1 MAESPYPIFLID
13 DIPHKEC
20 SQCHEIKP
28 TTEYHKFS
36 NVKSGIKAMCKV
48 CCKEFKRLAYEGY
61 KPKISEYR
69 AANKEDI
76 SRKQREKNKLLE
88 PEIIEKRNKRQ
99 RERYEENHEERLSKK
114 REYERNNRE
123 KIREIDRNYRRKRR
137 EDPEYRLRQ
146 SIRSSVRKAFDRYSK
161 NGKIKTCEQ
170 YGIDFEGIFNRIG
183 VRPGSG
189 KDWHLDHIIPMSKF
203 DFDNPEHVRLAHSP
217 ENLQWLGAYENDS
230 KSDSYTLQIFLSPV
244 LINILKIIGRYEEA
258 CLECFVTTNHEIEKE
273 SQNAT

>member
-1 MAESPYPIFLID
+1 MAETKYPIFIID

-20 SQCHEIKP
+20 SQCHEIKA
-28 TTEYHKFS
+28 TTDYHKTIRTS
-36 NVKSGIKAMCKV
+36 QGIHARCKV

-61 KPKISEYR
+61 KPKISEY
-69 AANKEDI
+69 NKENREEI
-76 SRKQREKNKLLE
+76 NKKQ
-88 PEIIEKRNKRQ
+88 NKRRVNRRDSDNKNQ
-99 RERYEENHEERLSKK
+99 RRRYKENHEERLAKK
-114 REYERNNRE
+114 REYEKKNKE
-123 KIREIDRNYRRKRR
+123 KIRETARNYRRKRR
-137 EDPEYRLRQ
+137 EDPTYRLRQ
-146 SIRSSVRKAFDRYSK
+146 TIRSSVRKAFDRYSK

-230 KSDSYTLQIFLSPV
+230 KSNSYTFQIFDSPV

-258 CLECFVTTNHEIEKE
+258 CLECFGTTNHEIEKE

>member
-1 MAESPYPIFLID
+1 MAETKYPIFLID

-20 SQCHEIKP
+20 SQCHEIKA
-28 TTEYHKFS
+28 TTDYHKTIRTS
-36 NVKSGIKAMCKV
+36 QGIHARCKV

-61 KPKISEYR
+61 KPKISEY
-69 AANKEDI
+69 NKEN
-76 SRKQREKNKLLE
+76 RED
-88 PEIIEKRNKRQ
+88 RNKKQNIR
-99 RERYEENHEERLSKK
+99 RIRYKNYTNENRRKIYEENHDDKLAKK
-114 REYERNNRE
+114 REYEQNNIE
-123 KIREIDRNYRRKRR
+123 KIREQAKLNRRKRIQ
-137 EDPEYRLRQ
+137 DPKFRLRQ
-146 SIRSSVRKAFDRYSK
+146 SVRSSVNKAFKRYSK
-161 NGKIKTCEQ
+161 NGKIKTCKQ

-230 KSDSYTLQIFLSPV
+230 KSNSYTLQIFLSPV

-258 CLECFVTTNHEIEKE
+258 CLECFGTTNHEIGIEKE